1 MKWRLLS
8 VITDRMLGA
17 GLIPLFPFVDEVV
30 SCVID
35 AKDPLGEEILVD
47 FVFACPVIADPPTE
61 REVPAFRDLFS

>member
-1 MKWRLLS
+1 M
-8 VITDRMLGA
+8 ITDRMLGA

-35 AKDPLGEEILVD
+35 AEDPLCEEIVPVLD